1 MDENIMLIDW
11 FSFSVK
17 DMDHVALISWLGLS
31 DVDWQ
36 PKGGR
41 RGYSSS
47 KTFGKIWIMYD
58 GQIVYTDKGPR
69 DMGVCV
75 EMSGQGCRQ
84 YETSG
89 NRSLETLVNDVSKM
103 ENANITRLDIAYDDI
118 DKNGSGL
125 LNVGKIERLARIDR
139 YISKFGSKSGAW
151 SGKHSDGSEK
161 APLAYSVYFGS
172 PQSHVRFRIYD
183 KAMER
188 GGLDYHWVR
197 FEIQFRDKQAYNFI
211 IAPGKI
217 GYKFTGVINNYLRFI
232 TPNKNDTNRRRWAS
246 PEWWTKFLSHT
257 EKVSV
262 FTKKDVE
269 YNLAK
274 VERYI
279 RDQAGNTIFTYIKCV
294 GWMRFRELMNETD
307 RNLNPNQQKLIA
319 EYKEIMDEKTREFWE
334 NMPGTRI

>member
-36 PKGGR
+36 SKGGR

-58 GQIVYTDKGPR
+58 GR
-69 DMGVCV
+69 EDMGVCV

-103 ENANITRLDIAYDDI
+103 ENANITRLDIAYDDV

-139 YISKFGSKSGAW
+139 YISKFGKKSGEW

-197 FEIQFRDKQAYNFI
+197 FEIQFRDEQAHNFI
-211 IAPGKI
+211 VTPGKI

-246 PEWWTKFLSHT
+246 PEWWTNFLSHT

-262 FTKKDVE
+262 FAKKDVE

-294 GWMRFRELMNETD
+294 GWMRFRELMNEPD

>member
-1 MDENIMLIDW
+1 MDENIILIDW

-17 DMDHVALISWLGLS
+17 EMDHVALISWLGLS

-36 PKGGR
+36 SKGGR

-58 GQIVYTDKGPR
+58 GQIVKTEKGLV

-118 DKNGSGL
+118 DKSGNGL

-139 YISKFGSKSGAW
+139 YISKFGKKSGEW
-151 SGKHSDGSEK
+151 SGKHSDGSDK

-211 IAPGKI
+211 ITPGKI
-217 GYKFTGVINNYLRFI
+217 GYKFTGVINNYLR
-232 TPNKNDTNRRRWAS
+232 
-246 PEWWTKFLSHT
+246 
-257 EKVSV
+257 
-262 FTKKDVE
+262 
-269 YNLAK
+269 
-274 VERYI
+274 
-279 RDQAGNTIFTYIKCV
+279 
-294 GWMRFRELMNETD
+294 
-307 RNLNPNQQKLIA
+307 
-319 EYKEIMDEKTREFWE
+319 
-334 NMPGTRI
+334 